1 MSSVQ
6 LTQQQLQV
14 LGMETMGHGQ
24 REAFLERL
32 GKMVFDNALVQLLET
47 LDDDQIYAL
56 NHALE
61 ANESYEGVMQY
72 LQITYP
78 RFMNYIQDVQ
88 EQFVQKTLMQTRKV
102 V

>member
-1 MSSVQ
+1 MSVQ
-6 LTQQQLQV
+6 LTQQQMQV
-14 LGMETMGHGQ
+14 LGMGTMKSGQ

-32 GKMVFDNALVQLLET
+32 GKMVFDSALVRLLET
-47 LDDDQIYAL
+47 LNDEQIHAL

-78 RFMNYIQDVQ
+78 RFMGYIQEVQ
-88 EQFVQKTLMQTRKV
+88 EQFVRKTMMQTRNV